1 MATEWIGPL
10 FSLFGEAAEWIA
22 SLPEKDRQ
30 RAIDA
35 MKFAHSRAVEE
46 LANFRRD
53 TQADLDEAKAVLDAL
68 SHSE

>member
-1 MATEWIGPL
+1 MTTEWIGPL

-46 LANFRRD
+46 LANFRTQ
-53 TQADLDEAKAVLDAL
+53 TQADLDAGKAVLDAL